1 MKNYTT
7 LAVLLMLLLPCSVL
21 ISQTTDERLQT
32 LKAEVQQ
39 EIDKNAKMAQVMVDK
54 VFSFAELG
62 FHEKETANYITG
74 ILEKNGFKIEKGIS
88 GVPTAW
94 WASWGSGK
102 PVIAI
107 GSDVDCIP
115 RASQKPG
122 VAYHDPIVEGAP
134 GHGEG
139 HNAGVPLNVM
149 AALSSNLELH

>member
-1 MKNYTT
+1 MKHYTT
-7 LAVLLMLLLPCSVL
+7 LALVLMLLTSCSFL
-21 ISQTTDERLQT
+21 FAQTDEIRLEA
-32 LKAEVQQ
+32 LKTEVQQ
-39 EIDKNAKMAQVMVDK
+39 KIDDNDKMAQVMVDK

-74 ILEKNGFKIEKGIS
+74 ILEKNGFKIERGIS

-115 RASQKPG
+115 RAS
-122 VAYHDPIVEGAP
+122 
-134 GHGEG
+134 
-139 HNAGVPLNVM
+139 
-149 AALSSNLELH
+149 